1 MEKTT
6 LALTLL
12 MVAASFGEN
21 FSGGIKA
28 GANFSD
34 FTGGDFDAWKNIDP
48 DLRTALS
55 GLERLLL

>member
-6 LALTLL
+6 LTLTLL
-12 MVAASFGEN
+12 MAAASFGQN

-48 DLRTALS
+48 DFKNSVIRV
-55 GLERLLL
+55 